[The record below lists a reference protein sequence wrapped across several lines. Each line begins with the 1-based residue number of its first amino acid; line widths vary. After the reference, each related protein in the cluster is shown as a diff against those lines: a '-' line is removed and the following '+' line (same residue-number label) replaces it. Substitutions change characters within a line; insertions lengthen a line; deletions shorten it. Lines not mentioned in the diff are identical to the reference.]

1 MDCVIPLATGSC
13 WGALGGGE
21 IQELLSGGRGA
32 SGREIQGLLSRGRGE
47 IQELLSRGRGG
58 SGEIF
63 RNCCPGG
70 WAGSESFLLQVEE
83 LRKVPSTS
91 TKAIEDATAKRE
103 LLTKAKDKEEVK
115 LRQVLAS
122 LQEETKGIQKE
133 KEVIYS
139 GINCSQPFPHSELMV
154 S

>member
-63 RNCCPGG
+63 RNCCPGV

>member
-1 MDCVIPLATGSC
+1 M
-13 WGALGGGE
+13 
-21 IQELLSGGRGA
+21 
-32 SGREIQGLLSRGRGE
+32 
-47 IQELLSRGRGG
+47 LSRGRGG

-63 RNCCPGG
+63 RNCCPGV